1 MTLGQALHQLGT
13 AYQLER
19 LDAQLLL
26 LLALQRP
33 STDRAWLL
41 AHVDDVLPPHNQ
53 ADLLALAQRRAS
65 GEPLAYI
72 AGCKE
77 FFGLSLQVNPHVL
90 VPRPDT
96 ETLVQWALDLL
107 AQRPNASVLDLG
119 TGSGAI
125 ALALKSKIATLKVHA
140 IDFSA
145 QALALAESNARKLQL
160 SVHFA
165 QGNWLDEVQGDFDA
179 IVSNPPYIAEH
190 DEHLEN
196 LRFEPLLALTGGHD
210 GLQDIREIVQR
221 APGHLKPGG
230 WLLLE
235 HGHDQGPRVRELMQA
250 SGLQDVAS
258 RLDLAGIERC
268 TLARRAA
275 R

>member
-1 MTLGQALHQLGT
+1 MTLGQALHQLVT
-13 AYQLER
+13 AYKLER

-26 LLALQRP
+26 LLVLQRP
-33 STDRAWLL
+33 TTDRAWLL
-41 AHVDDVLPPHNQ
+41 AHVDDALPPQHQ
-53 ADLLALAQRRAS
+53 ADLLAMAQRRAS

-72 AGCKE
+72 AGLKE
-77 FFGLSLQVNPHVL
+77 FFGLSLQVNHHVL

-107 AQRPNASVLDLG
+107 AGRPDASVLDLG

-125 ALALKSKIATLKVHA
+125 ALALKKNIPTLKVHA
-140 IDFSA
+140 TDLSA
-145 QALALAESNARKLQL
+145 QALALAESNARKLEL

-165 QGNWLDEVQGDFDA
+165 QGNWLDHVQGEFDA

-190 DEHLEN
+190 DVHLED
-196 LRFEPLLALTGGHD
+196 LRFEPQTALTAGQD
-210 GLQDIREIVQR
+210 GLQDIRAILQR

-235 HGHDQGPRVRELMQA
+235 HGYDQGQRVRELMQS
-250 SGLQDVAS
+250 SGLQDIAS
-258 RLDLAGIERC
+258 RRDLAGIERC
-268 TLARRAA
+268 TLARKATH
-275 R
+275 